1 MLLECENGDQCFV
14 FQFLHFQYGN
24 LSMSFI
30 SEFFS
35 IQRNFTF
42 VCCKENIIVDQF
54 STKEHS
60 KRFVTL
66 LQSGLKHLLSMEE
79 ENKTN

>member
-1 MLLECENGDQCFV
+1 MVIN
-14 FQFLHFQYGN
+14 
-24 LSMSFI
+24 FI
-30 SEFFS
+30 SNFYISNMAIFWVESFFPEFYLF
-35 IQRNFTF
+35 QRNFTF

>member
-1 MLLECENGDQCFV
+1 MLLECENGDQFY
-14 FQFLHFQYGN
+14 FQFLYFQYGN
-24 LSMSFI
+24 LLVESLFP
-30 SEFFS
+30 EFYLL
-35 IQRNFTF
+35 QRNFTF